1 MAIFTDAYLRNLKP
15 MDRRFKEAEESE
27 RGAGNLV
34 ARMDP
39 DGTLSLWY
47 RYFTGNDP
55 TRIWIGDF
63 DSGGV
68 RGVTLRQARRELRR
82 LQKLRRDHGDVKRH
96 LAALHRQKD
105 LEARLGTLGDLC
117 TG

>member
-39 DGTLSLWY
+39 DGTLSLW
-47 RYFTGNDP
+47 
-55 TRIWIGDF
+55 
-63 DSGGV
+63 
-68 RGVTLRQARRELRR
+68 
-82 LQKLRRDHGDVKRH
+82 
-96 LAALHRQKD
+96 
-105 LEARLGTLGDLC
+105 
-117 TG
+117 